1 MHLRFILKVNKY
13 LDKHYINRYLLN
25 MGDTCLLIKHKL
37 VLIHTCL
44 FTQGYFST
52 GYKVTCLIECERI
65 CGRIGGDDM

>member
-37 VLIHTCL
+37 SANTHVFIHARL
-44 FTQGYFST
+44 
-52 GYKVTCLIECERI
+52 LLDRI
-65 CGRIGGDDM
+65 